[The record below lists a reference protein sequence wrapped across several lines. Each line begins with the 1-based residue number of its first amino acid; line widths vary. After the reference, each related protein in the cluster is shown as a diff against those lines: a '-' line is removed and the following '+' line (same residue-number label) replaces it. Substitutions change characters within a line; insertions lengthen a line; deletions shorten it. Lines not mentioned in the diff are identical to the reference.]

1 LFLDLKLKNYSPG
14 HLPSKPDEKQRFLER
29 HEERLIALEKYLL
42 DENSL
47 LDADKIQADI
57 FPAMPADVFI
67 SHSHSDREGAID
79 IALALERIGLT
90 AFVDSCVWGHA
101 DDLLKKIDGEFCIPE
116 GWTSYS
122 YDLRNRTTTNVHLIL
137 NSALQGMIER
147 SELFIFIESKNSVK
161 VGEYV
166 NKSEFLSS
174 PWIHS
179 ELMFANRVRRS
190 ERRNFNRSNESL
202 DLRKAEASDLTFAY
216 NIPEST
222 KAMNFFE
229 FVTWLEE
236 FPDSRLPGNNA
247 PPELPG
253 LNHLDRL
260 YRKLRVAD
268 ENLDTPRWEAY

>member
-1 LFLDLKLKNYSPG
+1 
-14 HLPSKPDEKQRFLER
+14 
-29 HEERLIALEKYLL
+29 
-42 DENSL
+42 
-47 LDADKIQADI
+47 
-57 FPAMPADVFI
+57 M
-67 SHSHSDREGAID
+67 GAC
-79 IALALERIGLT
+79 R
-90 AFVDSCVWGHA
+90 
-101 DDLLKKIDGEFCIPE
+101 
-116 GWTSYS
+116 WTSYS

-137 NSALQGMIER
+137 NSALQGMIDR

-179 ELMFANRVRRS
+179 ELIFANRVRRS
-190 ERRNFNRSNESL
+190 ERRNFNQSNESF
-202 DLRKAEASDLTFAY
+202 DLRKAEASDLSFAF

-222 KAMNFFE
+222 KSMTFVE

-236 FPDSRLPGNNA
+236 FPEPRLPRNNA

-260 YRKLRVAD
+260 YKKLRVAD
-268 ENLDTPRWEAY
+268 ENLETPRWGAY